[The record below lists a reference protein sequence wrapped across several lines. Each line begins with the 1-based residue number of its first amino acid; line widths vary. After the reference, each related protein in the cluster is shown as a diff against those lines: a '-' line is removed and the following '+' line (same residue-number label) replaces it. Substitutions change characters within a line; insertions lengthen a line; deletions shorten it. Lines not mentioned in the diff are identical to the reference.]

1 MPLSTNPS
9 PGICC
14 SATAERLFSSSPS
27 SYASSHAST
36 VAKLRKRHDPYAR
49 KQVEAKR
56 LAHLSRQ
63 EVLRKE
69 RSKALGDPVRGITT
83 PFVASFDTTTLPPQ
97 QSSSSGAETQYP
109 GNVPTTDYLNYFLS
123 NTEFRNSIK
132 HSELLSEPVI
142 KADRTA
148 VDPEMEDEDRKRR
161 ITEHQIAS
169 AAIARIVS
177 LENSSSKDRTRI
189 NIQRCIETFGR
200 HNTDQ
205 HLRPKPRS
213 TIPRWS
219 QFSDQGDL
227 EKAPRAGPDTGS
239 SEVQAAILTAKIRT
253 LANFLEGRGRKDK
266 VNKRNLRLLVHKRQK
281 HLAYLRK
288 KERGGERWQN
298 LIQTLGLTEGTW
310 QGEISL

>member
-1 MPLSTNPS
+1 MPTS
-9 PGICC
+9 
-14 SATAERLFSSSPS
+14 E
-27 SYASSHAST
+27 
-36 VAKLRKRHDPYAR
+36 
-49 KQVEAKR
+49 
-56 LAHLSRQ
+56 
-63 EVLRKE
+63 
-69 RSKALGDPVRGITT
+69 
-83 PFVASFDTTTLPPQ
+83 
-97 QSSSSGAETQYP
+97 
-109 GNVPTTDYLNYFLS
+109 YLNYFLS
-123 NTEFRNSIK
+123 TTEFRNTIM
-132 HSELLSEPVI
+132 HSEMLSEPAI
-142 KADRTA
+142 NTDRTA
-148 VDPEMEDEDRKRR
+148 VDPEVEENERQQR
-161 ITEHQIAS
+161 IKDHQIAS

-205 HLRPKPRS
+205 HLRLKPPS
-213 TIPRWS
+213 TIPRAS
-219 QFSDQGDL
+219 PSFPQDVL
-227 EKAPRAGPDTGS
+227 PKARRAGPDTGS